1 MRGSRMRLLG
11 VLVVLAAA
19 LVLVSPSYAYKQD
32 FNQTYPLEPG
42 GSFELQNVNGSVE
55 VNGWD
60 RNEVEVRAVKT
71 AHRNEA
77 DFDRVTIDVAARP
90 SAIVVTTRY
99 PQDQGVEVAV
109 EYTIRVPHGARL
121 KLVSTVN
128 GTLRISGVENTG
140 ELRTVNGNI
149 EVYDSAG
156 QVAAHATNG
165 NVHLELRRFDAA
177 GSVTAET
184 TNGSIV
190 LAIPPGSSADVE
202 ARCMNGDFRSEL
214 PLSLEGSL
222 RPREVRGKIGG
233 GGGAIRLRTVNGGIR
248 VVVLRSTV

>member
-1 MRGSRMRLLG
+1 MPRSRMPLLG

-32 FNQTYPLEPG
+32 LNQTYPLEPG

-60 RNEVEVRAVKT
+60 RNDVGVRAVKT
-71 AHRNEA
+71 AHRRE
-77 DFDRVTIDVAARP
+77 DDLGRVSIDVVAKP
-90 SAIVVTTRY
+90 GAISVTTRY
-99 PQDQGVEVAV
+99 PQDRGVEVAV
-109 EYTIRVPHGARL
+109 EYDIRVPRAVRL
-121 KLVSTVN
+121 KFVGTVN
-128 GTLRISGVENTG
+128 GTLRISGVENVG

-156 QVAAHATNG
+156 RVAAHATNG
-165 NVHLELRRFDAA
+165 NVHLELNRFDAA
-177 GSVTAET
+177 GAATAET

-190 LAIPPGSSADVE
+190 LAIPPGSRADLE

-214 PLSLEGSL
+214 PLALESSL

-233 GGGAIRLRTVNGGIR
+233 GGGAIRLRTINGGIR